1 MLIGI
6 PKSLLWYKY
15 KVFWEEFFKYI
26 GCRTVISSDT
36 NQETVEQGVRL
47 SVDELCIPIKIFY
60 GHCLNLAKK
69 CDMIFVPRYWRVD
82 KQGITCPKFMA
93 LPDTAN
99 QILKENYPSKV
110 LSLSI
115 NIKRRPVLL
124 SFLLLG
130 LKINKNPFKAIR
142 AYKAAL
148 LAEKRHK
155 QYLEKKFIEKVSST
169 GIKIAVIGHEY
180 NIHDNYVNQ
189 DLVRQIE
196 DMGITVITSDL
207 VPESIYRDHL
217 RDKPFIYWSY
227 EREII
232 GAAYWAIASKD
243 ISGVILVSSF
253 NCGPDSFLYEQLM
266 LEDSDKPLLSLLID
280 EYTSN
285 ETVKTRVEAF
295 VELLKRNKNPK
306 NHERTFYISTLQAHM
321 DSS

>member
-1 MLIGI
+1 MYNKIIIGI

-15 KVFWEEFFKYI
+15 RVFWEEFFKFV
-26 GCRTVISSDT
+26 GCSTVLSSDT
-36 NQETVEQGVRL
+36 NQETVEQGVRV

-60 GHCLNLAKK
+60 GHCLNLAVK

-82 KQGITCPKFMA
+82 KQGITCPKFIA
-93 LPDTAN
+93 LTDTVN
-99 QILKENYPSKV
+99 QVLKENYPSKV
-110 LSLSI
+110 LSLNI
-115 NIKRRPVLL
+115 NVKRKPALL

-130 LKINKNPFKAIR
+130 LKINKNPFRIIR
-142 AYKAAL
+142 AYHLAVQ
-148 LAEKRHK
+148 AEKAHK
-155 QYLEKKFIEKVSST
+155 NSLEKKFIKKMSSI
-169 GIKIAVIGHEY
+169 GLKIAVIGHEY

-189 DLVRQIE
+189 DLVHQIE
-196 DMGITVITSDL
+196 DMGLTVITSDL
-207 VPESIYRDHL
+207 VPEFIYRNHL

-232 GAAYWAIASKD
+232 GAAYWAIASKN

-266 LEDSDKPLLSLLID
+266 LEDSDKPVISLLFD

-295 VELLKRNKNPK
+295 VELLKRKKNPK
-306 NHERTFYISTLQAHM
+306 KS
-321 DSS
+321 